1 MEKYKPI
8 FEEEVKCPHCKKFL
22 VIKKLREVIEE
33 PVKGEYKDRVVVE
46 KSTQKRL
53 KDYSKR

>member
-1 MEKYKPI
+1 MTENKII
-8 FEEEVKCPHCKKFL
+8 FEEEIKCPHCKKFL
-22 VIKKLREVIEE
+22 VMKKVRDIILE